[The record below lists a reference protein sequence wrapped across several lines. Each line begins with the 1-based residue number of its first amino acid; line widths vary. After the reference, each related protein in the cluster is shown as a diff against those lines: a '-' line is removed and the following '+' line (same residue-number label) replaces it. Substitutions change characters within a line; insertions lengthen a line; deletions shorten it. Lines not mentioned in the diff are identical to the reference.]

1 MTPSAPAPQGGFLTK
16 TLGTVMADP
25 PWMAKPFLAAGATT
39 IAGLG
44 AWINDMMSPALASGS
59 ASFLGGFLLGWAF
72 RKTLKL
78 ALLITASLIAL
89 IAILKTTG
97 WIHLEWNLIQADV
110 VRTLAWVQGQAES
123 YKEVLTGYL
132 PSAGG
137 AGAGAFFG
145 FRKK

>member
-1 MTPSAPAPQGGFLTK
+1 MMPQAPASQGSFLAK

-39 IAGLG
+39 VAGTG
-44 AWINDMMSPALASGS
+44 AWLSDMMSPALASGG
-59 ASFLGGFLLGWAF
+59 ASFLGGFILGWAF
-72 RKTLKL
+72 RKTVKL
-78 ALLITASLIAL
+78 ALLVSLAL
-89 IAILKTTG
+89 VALVTILKTTG
-97 WIHLEWNLIQADV
+97 WIHLEWDLIHADITHATDW
-110 VRTLAWVQGQAES
+110 VRGKAEGFKDVMAS
-123 YKEVLTGYL
+123 YL

>member
-1 MTPSAPAPQGGFLTK
+1 MMPQAPASQGSFLAK

-39 IAGLG
+39 IAGFG
-44 AWINDMMSPALASGS
+44 AWLNDMMSPALASGG

-72 RKTLKL
+72 RKTVKL
-78 ALLITASLIAL
+78 AILISISLLAL
-89 IAILKTTG
+89 VAILKTTG
-97 WIHLEWNLIQADV
+97 WIHLEWDLIQADITRV
-110 VRTLAWVQGQAES
+110 TDWVRGKAEGFKGAMS
-123 YKEVLTGYL
+123 SYL